1 MVKLW
6 SVGGRLVR
14 KDGYTYQYVS
24 FVTGKDEVQA
34 ELFARQ
40 AVVANTDVK
49 KINDILIQEIPL
61 EDVMFF
67 QNITDYTFSQKLD
80 WAESSVIKGITE
92 GKPLRDSLSMVLM
105 AVSEDAY
112 NRGRFSVKS
121 AEDAT

>member
-24 FVTGKDEVQA
+24 FVGAPDEIQA
-34 ELFARQ
+34 EVLVRQ
-40 AVVANTDVK
+40 AVLANVDVK
-49 KINDILIQEIPL
+49 KINDILLQEIPL

-67 QNITDYTFSQKLD
+67 NDIIDYTFSQKLD
-80 WAESSVIKGITE
+80 WAETDVMKGITE
-92 GKPLRDSLSMVLM
+92 GKPLRESLCMVLM

-112 NRGRFSVKS
+112 NRGRL
-121 AEDAT
+121 AAQHAT